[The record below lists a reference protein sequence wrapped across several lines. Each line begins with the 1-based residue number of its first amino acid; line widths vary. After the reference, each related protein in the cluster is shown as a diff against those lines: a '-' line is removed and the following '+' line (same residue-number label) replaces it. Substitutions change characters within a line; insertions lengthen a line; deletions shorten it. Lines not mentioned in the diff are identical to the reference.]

1 MIISDILK
9 EKRQKVFTID
19 STAPVST
26 AVGTMRDKGLGAVV
40 VSSNGEGVDG
50 LLTRR
55 KLIQAYRRASVEEVN
70 LLQVSALMTRRM
82 MTCET
87 DEPLRRVMN
96 RMNSRGTDYTI
107 VIGDGG
113 PVAVL
118 SLGDIIDYR
127 LREAERDA
135 EAVGRTQILVC

>member
-1 MIISDILK
+1 M
-9 EKRQKVFTID
+9 V
-19 STAPVST
+19 
-26 AVGTMRDKGLGAVV
+26 
-40 VSSNGEGVDG
+40 
-50 LLTRR
+50 
-55 KLIQAYRRASVEEVN
+55 
-70 LLQVSALMTRRM
+70 
-82 MTCET
+82 TCAK

-107 VIGDGG
+107 VIGDDR

-135 EAVGRTQILVC
+135 KAVGRTQILAC

>member
-19 STAPVST
+19 SAAPVS
-26 AVGTMRDKGLGAVV
+26 AVVRTMWDKGLGAVV
-40 VSSNGEGVDG
+40 VSSNGAGVDG

-55 KLIQAYRRASVEEVN
+55 KLIQAYRRAPVAEVN
-70 LLQVSALMTRRM
+70 LLQVGALMTRRM
-82 MTCET
+82 VTCAK

-107 VIGDGG
+107 VIGDDR

-135 EAVGRTQILVC
+135 KAVGRTQILAC

>member
-9 EKRQKVFTID
+9 EKRQNVFTID
-19 STAPVST
+19 SAASVST
-26 AVGTMRDKGLGAVV
+26 AVDTMWNKGLGAVV
-40 VSSNGEGVDG
+40 VSSNGGVDG

-55 KLIQAYRRASVEEVN
+55 KLIQAYRRASVNEVN

-82 MTCET
+82 VVCET
-87 DEPLRRVMN
+87 NETLRHVMS

-107 VIGDGG
+107 VIGDDG

-135 EAVGRTQILVC
+135 EVAGRSQILVC

>member
-19 STAPVST
+19 SAAPVST
-26 AVGTMRDKGLGAVV
+26 VVGTMWDKGLGAVV
-40 VSSNGEGVDG
+40 VSSNGNGVDG

-55 KLIQAYRRASVEEVN
+55 KLIQAYRRAPVAEVN
-70 LLQVSALMTRRM
+70 LLQVGTLMTRRM
-82 MTCET
+82 VTCAK

-96 RMNSRGTDYTI
+96 RMNSHGTDYTI
-107 VIGDGG
+107 VIGDDR

-135 EAVGRTQILVC
+135 KAVGRTQVLAC

>member
-9 EKRQKVFTID
+9 EKRQNVFTID
-19 STAPVST
+19 SAAPVST
-26 AVGTMRDKGLGAVV
+26 AVDTMWNRGLGAVV
-40 VSSNGEGVDG
+40 VSSSGGGVDG

-55 KLIQAYRRASVEEVN
+55 KLIQAYRRASVNEVN

-82 MTCET
+82 VICET
-87 DEPLRRVMN
+87 DETLRRVMS